1 MNPPVNTLRVLYN
14 GQSRR
19 MSLSQF
25 AALLKSLPKVR
36 RSRRSRT

>member
-1 MNPPVNTLRVLYN
+1 MTPPVNTLRVLYN

-25 AALLKSLPKVR
+25 AAMLKAMPKAKRSRKVR
-36 RSRRSRT
+36 S